1 LRVAQKG
8 WADPEPFIQAQ
19 TDLGSSAYSHA
30 TRKRVAETRQLGNGA
45 KAERSEVVE
54 VGGRGGYPG
63 GWVLASTRRET
74 AKRDC
79 GSGGGV
85 L

>member
-1 LRVAQKG
+1 MKVAQSKG
-8 WADPEPFIQAQ
+8 WADSEPLHCPCS
-19 TDLGSSAYSHA
+19 LGSSAYSNA